1 MSSRPQTQSTSIRP
15 TTSDSSVRFKQTAD
29 FNKPFAPSFN
39 TFYTTSAKVEF
50 YHSNR
55 IEGKSGYLNY
65 VPSDNVVEQW
75 LEKLWYENMNK
86 NISEKRTEEEI
97 KQTLLEWKEAKSRV
111 EGELQRRKEHLIEGS
126 NF

>member
-1 MSSRPQTQSTSIRP
+1 
-15 TTSDSSVRFKQTAD
+15 
-29 FNKPFAPSFN
+29 
-39 TFYTTSAKVEF
+39 
-50 YHSNR
+50 
-55 IEGKSGYLNY
+55 
-65 VPSDNVVEQW
+65 
-75 LEKLWYENMNK
+75 MNK